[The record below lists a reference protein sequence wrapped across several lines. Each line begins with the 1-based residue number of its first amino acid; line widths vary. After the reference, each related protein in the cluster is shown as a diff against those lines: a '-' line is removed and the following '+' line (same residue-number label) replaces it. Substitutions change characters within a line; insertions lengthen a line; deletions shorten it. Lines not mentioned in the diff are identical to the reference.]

1 MQPRSIGRFAQG
13 ARLCLLLS
21 ALAGGSMPALAQADA
36 AMAATASAQ
45 HGERAAARAAAE
57 QGLAEFVQR
66 KQSHGAQAFTDRLP
80 LAVADAAELASLHI
94 GYGFEVHT
102 IAPQDLVDARA
113 ELARLVKP
121 TGVWRFVALAGARPV
136 GLVTVGQVDGRW
148 QAVSF
153 GGSGLAQEVD
163 AVMATYADAQHAN
176 VRFIRVFQA
185 QSDLVEVASAA
196 EGTVRYAPL
205 RSAREALAQ
214 DLSAVAAA
222 DVMTLRE
229 GRELIEP
236 LRAAVK
242 KNMGTAP

>member
-1 MQPRSIGRFAQG
+1 VRLAQA
-13 ARLCLLLS
+13 ARLGLLLS
-21 ALAGGSMPALAQADA
+21 ALAGGALPAHAQDD
-36 AMAATASAQ
+36 ATAPLAAPAQ
-45 HGERAAARAAAE
+45 PGEPAAARAAAE

-66 KQSHGAQAFTDRLP
+66 KLSHGAEAFDGHLP
-80 LAVADAAELASLHI
+80 LAVADARELAGVRV

-102 IAPQDLVDARA
+102 LAPQDLADPRA

-121 TGVWRFVALAGARPV
+121 TGVWRFVVQSGARAV

-153 GGSGLAQEVD
+153 GASGLAQEVD
-163 AVMATYADAQHAN
+163 AVMAAFADARHAN

-185 QSDLVEVASAA
+185 QSDLIEVAGADGA
-196 EGTVRYAPL
+196 LRYAPL

-214 DLSAVAAA
+214 ALPGAGTA
-222 DVMTLRE
+222 DVLTLRE
-229 GRELIEP
+229 GRELVEP

-242 KNMGTAP
+242 KNLDAAP